1 MSDVFVSYKAE
12 DRRRVQPLVTA
23 LEANGLTVWWDA
35 QIGGGDEWRRSIERE
50 LDSAKCVLVV
60 WSKRSTA
67 PEGRFVRDEGSRA
80 MERGVYL
87 PVRIDNVRL
96 PLGFGETQALSLSG
110 WRGKTDDPRFQAVLG
125 AVRAIVAGKPH
136 ESGHRHV
143 GQPDVSRRGVLAGGA
158 VAAVAAAGVGGWF
171 LLKPGAAEAA
181 SSIAVLPFANLSS
194 DPGQAYFS
202 DGLTEELR
210 SALSRA
216 GLQVVGRT
224 SSEAVKSADAETAA
238 RKLGVANILTGSV
251 RRSPST
257 IRISAQLIKGSDG
270 LERWSQDYDRKP
282 GDELTIQSDIAQ
294 NVAQALSVALGQ
306 AQKAAIPVGG
316 TTNAAAQDLYLK
328 GRELLRISDSD
339 ATYRNAIGLFNSATT
354 LDPKFADAY
363 AWKSL
368 AINYM
373 TGSIA
378 GAPSFDSGYAQAE
391 DLAKQAIALAP
402 HLSAGHVALATAY
415 EFQLKLP
422 QALQEY
428 RTAQSLHDVD
438 IANQLHYVIFLT
450 RIGAFGAALDIVR
463 NVQQRDPLNSV
474 AFGRAGYVFAYARHY
489 ADAIAPLRQAIQL
502 APTVSRSHSTLG
514 LCLMQLGRN
523 AEAEAEYRKAA
534 PDEIYRLV
542 GESILFARQGN
553 STASDQIVDRARK
566 IFGDTASYQYAEI
579 HAQRG
584 DKERAFAALDR
595 AWAIHDPGLT
605 TMRVD
610 FLLDPI
616 RSDPRFVA
624 LEKRLNFPPA
634 SAA

>member
-12 DRRRVQPLVTA
+12 DRRRVQPLVAA
-23 LEANGLTVWWDA
+23 LEADGLTVWWDA

-50 LDSAKCVLVV
+50 LEAAKCVLVV

-67 PEGRFVRDEGSRA
+67 PEGRFVRDEASRA
-80 MERGVYL
+80 MDRGVYL

-110 WRGKTDDPRFQAVLG
+110 WRGSREDGRFQAVLG
-125 AVRAIVAGKPH
+125 AVQTIVAGKPH
-136 ESGHRHV
+136 EGGHRHLD
-143 GQPDVSRRGVLAGGA
+143 QHHVSRRGVLAGSA
-158 VAAVAAAGVGGWF
+158 VATAALAGLGGWL
-171 LLKPGAAEAA
+171 LLKPGSAEAA
-181 SSIAVLPFANLSS
+181 GSIAVLPFANLSS

-257 IRISAQLIKGSDG
+257 MRISAQLIKGSDG

-294 NVAQALSVALGQ
+294 NVAQALSVALGK
-306 AQKAAIPVGG
+306 AAKAAISLGG
-316 TTNAAAQDLYLK
+316 TTNPAAQDLYLK
-328 GRELLRISDSD
+328 AREQLRISDSE
-339 ATYRNAIGLFNSATT
+339 ATYRNVIGLLDSATT
-354 LDPKFADAY
+354 LDPRFADAY

-378 GAPSFDSGYAQAE
+378 GAPSFEAGYAQAE
-391 DLAKQAIALAP
+391 ELAKQAIALAP
-402 HLSAGHVALATAY
+402 ALSAGHVALATAY

-422 QALQEY
+422 AALAEY
-428 RTAQSLHDVD
+428 RTAQRTPDVD
-438 IANQLHYVIFLT
+438 IGNQLHYVIFLT

-463 NVQQRDPLNSV
+463 QVEQRDPLNSL
-474 AFGRAGYVFAYARHY
+474 AYGRGGYVLAYSRRY
-489 ADAIAPLRQAIQL
+489 ADAIAPLQKAIQL
-502 APTVSRSHSTLG
+502 APTVSRTHSTLG

-523 AEAEAEYRKAA
+523 AEAEAEYRKAT

-542 GESILFARQGN
+542 GEAILFARQGD
-553 STASDQIVDRARK
+553 TGASNRALARAQQV
-566 IFGDTASYQYAEI
+566 FGDQASYQYAEI
-579 HAQRG
+579 YAQRG

-595 AWAIHDPGLT
+595 AWAIRDPGLT
-605 TMRVD
+605 TMQVD
-610 FLLDPI
+610 FFLDPL
-616 RSDPRFVA
+616 RSDSRFAA
-624 LEKRLNFPPA
+624 LERKLNFPPPG
-634 SAA
+634 AA